1 MKTANRAIERSLTR
15 SDWGMFVAPAMLPC
29 VTQAR
34 NRRVISIQKR
44 GLLRINRLIHV
55 INRGR
60 MDFRLI
66 TKRVICA

>member
-1 MKTANRAIERSLTR
+1 
-15 SDWGMFVAPAMLPC
+15 MFVAPAMLPC

-66 TKRVICA
+66 AKRVISA